1 MYSHFIDNRP
11 NCHKEG
17 ANLELIMN
25 TVEYQLPPLKEIY
38 GIRNMFLICMSI
50 SIAALF
56 TVAKTQKQHKCLL
69 TDE

>member
-1 MYSHFIDNRP
+1 MYSHFTDNRP
-11 NCHKEG
+11 NFHKEG

-25 TVEYQLPPLKEIY
+25 TVEYQSPPLNEIY

-56 TVAKTQKQHKCLL
+56 TVAKT
-69 TDE
+69 